1 MSVSR
6 NYKLN
11 NLSPKAPLLWPLNL
25 IDTFDYL
32 EISIKKFKPF
42 FGRDIGSSGSS
53 SATNSSTGLN
63 TTIDL
68 GIEGNDTLS
77 VFSRVLSG
85 SNFRP
90 SANRLVS
97 GDTILLPIPEEVSYK
112 DNPQWSDQPVGAIGR
127 FGPDI
132 VKGFIDEGNAEG
144 LTKSIQRFAKAGAVG
159 KLLEIVK
166 KNTGADP
173 NAITQNINGKIANPY
188 VEQVFGGI
196 GLRQFDFSW
205 KLVPRNKDEQNS
217 INAIIKTLRM
227 AVLPNKSDTFGL
239 GGSEEGTRD
248 DFSTERWLEVPQVF
262 DLSWKSNG
270 STIQSLP
277 KIKTCVCKDIQ
288 IQYTPDNVWATHLM
302 GQNNPHP
309 VAYNLT
315 LSFGETEII
324 TSDLVKEG
332 F

>member
-6 NYKLN
+6 NYN
-11 NLSPKAPLLWPLNL
+11 NIFSSQGSLYWPENL
-25 IDTFDYL
+25 INSFDYL
-32 EISIKKFKPF
+32 ELNIKEFKPF
-42 FGRDIGSSGSS
+42 FGRFNEGSE
-53 SATNSSTGLN
+53 SSTSSTP
-63 TTIDL
+63 TTSTGTGIDL
-68 GIEGNDTLS
+68 LNLFVPTLTNGGFNAAS
-77 VFSRVLSG
+77 T
-85 SNFRP
+85 
-90 SANRLVS
+90 RLVGS
-97 GDTILLPIPEEVSYK
+97 DTILLPIPEEVSYK

-132 VKGFIDEGNAEG
+132 VKGVIGEGGTEA
-144 LTKSIQRFAKAGAVG
+144 LTESIQRFAKAGSIG

-205 KLVPRNKDEQNS
+205 KLVPRNEKEQNS
-217 INAIIKTLRM
+217 INKIIKTLRM
-227 AVLPNKSDTFGL
+227 AILPNKSDTFGL
-239 GGSEEGTRD
+239 GGTEEGTMD
-248 DFSTERWLEVPQVF
+248 DFSTERWLEVPKVF

-270 STIQSLP
+270 TTIKSLP
-277 KIKTCVCKDIQ
+277 KIKTCVCKDINV
-288 IQYTPDNVWATHLM
+288 QYTPDNVWATHLM
-302 GQNNPHP
+302 SEDNPHP

-324 TSDLVKEG
+324 TSDLVKAG
-332 F
+332 Y